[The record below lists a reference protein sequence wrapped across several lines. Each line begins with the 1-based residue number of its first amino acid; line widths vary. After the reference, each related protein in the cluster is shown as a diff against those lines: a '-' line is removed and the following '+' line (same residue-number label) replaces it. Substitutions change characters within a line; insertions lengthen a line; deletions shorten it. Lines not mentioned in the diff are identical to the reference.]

1 MFVMASRKFNKINK
15 DFDRHTYFNVI
26 DPFMV
31 EQNKSYVWKNSFFFH
46 FFFLHIPRALVQDKY
61 LVISS
66 SSAKVRIISYIK
78 TL

>member
-1 MFVMASRKFNKINK
+1 M
-15 DFDRHTYFNVI
+15 DFDRHAYFNVI

-31 EQNKSYVWKNSFFFH
+31 EQNKSYVWKYSFFFH
-46 FFFLHIPRALVQDKY
+46 FFLHIPRASVQDKY